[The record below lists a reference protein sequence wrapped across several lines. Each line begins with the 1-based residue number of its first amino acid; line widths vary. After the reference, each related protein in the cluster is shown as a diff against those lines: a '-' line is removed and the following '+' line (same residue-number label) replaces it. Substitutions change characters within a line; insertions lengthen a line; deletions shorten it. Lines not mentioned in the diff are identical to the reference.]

1 MESEVLTKDKTQAVC
16 DANDPRQ
23 ELRNHWLSLDG
34 TSQSLT
40 SRTVGALAV
49 VFGIWHIL
57 TNIYF
62 LEPGLWQNAI
72 HFAGF
77 AFLASVVHSPFKAN
91 QTSGLTIL
99 LDLVY
104 GLVIAAA
111 ALWVAG
117 AETLLYQRTLAV
129 TGQSWQFSLVDWV
142 AGFVLIFSAID
153 LSRRV
158 AGWVIPI
165 LALLSLS
172 YILFLG
178 TWLPGVFRSAKLP
191 LNDVMFRT
199 LYNDEGMFGILT
211 SISSTNITMFMIF
224 GGFLVASGA
233 SDFVIE
239 LSKLV
244 AGRIRGGAAFVAVI
258 SSALTGT
265 ISGSAVANTASTGVI
280 TIPLMKSNGFRGKFA
295 AGVEAAASTGGQL
308 MPPIMGAGA
317 FVMASYTSIPYATIV
332 TVSIVPAL
340 LYFLS
345 VAFIIRIEAVKHQI
359 GDELDLTIDYGK
371 LVSGSLTFVLPLTTM
386 IWLLMTG
393 VTPAFAASWA
403 IAALISVSWATW
415 AIAKVIRLNSFNP
428 VFMDYRQISRAFLI
442 GIKSSILTAVLLVT
456 IGIMNNAI
464 VTSGVGNG
472 FSLMIVQWSQGS
484 LVLAI
489 LLIGLASLV
498 LGMGLPVT
506 AAYIILAILT
516 APALAGVMADSVIVD
531 QLVAGVSNPAK
542 AAVFGL
548 IDSVHV
554 ADIASGLSRENALEL
569 LAAIP
574 FDVAITL
581 RPVMI
586 DPETQMVFLLT
597 AHLIIFWL
605 SQDSNVTPPVCLA
618 AFTAAGIAGS
628 KPMATGFQAW
638 KISKGLYIL
647 PLMFAYTPLISGD
660 FHEVLQIG
668 FFALFGIY
676 ALNALMQNY
685 AEGPLNWLLV
695 PMLALGGAATFLP
708 LVVLVNAAGALLVI
722 LAVILSKRN
731 LRKEQ

>member
-1 MESEVLTKDKTQAVC
+1 MLTNDKTQTGC

-91 QTSGLTIL
+91 QTSGSAIL
-99 LDLVY
+99 INLVY

-129 TGQSWQFSLVDWV
+129 TGQSWQFSFVDWV

-158 AGWVIPI
+158 SGWVIPI

-178 TWLPGVFRSAKLP
+178 AWLPGVFRSATLP

-224 GGFLVASGA
+224 GGFLVASRA

-280 TIPLMKSNGFRGKFA
+280 TIPLMKSNGFSGKFA
-295 AGVEAAASTGGQL
+295 AGVETAASTGGQL

-428 VFMDYRQISRAFLI
+428 VFMDHRRIARAFLI
-442 GIKSSILTAVLLVT
+442 GIKSSILTGVLLVT

-531 QLVAGVSNPAK
+531 QLVAGVSDPAK

-554 ADIASGLSRENALEL
+554 ADVASGLSRENALEL
-569 LAAIP
+569 LAVVP

-586 DPETQMVFLLT
+586 DPETQIVFLLT

-676 ALNALMQNY
+676 ALNALMQNH

-695 PMLALGGAATFLP
+695 PMLALGGTATFIP
-708 LVVLVNAAGALLVI
+708 LVLLVNAGGALLVI

-731 LRKEQ
+731 LPKEQ

>member
-1 MESEVLTKDKTQAVC
+1 MLTNDKTQTGC

-57 TNIYF
+57 TNLYF

-91 QTSGLTIL
+91 QTSGSAIL
-99 LDLVY
+99 IDLVY

-158 AGWVIPI
+158 SGWVIPI

-178 TWLPGVFRSAKLP
+178 AWLPGVFRSATLP

-428 VFMDYRQISRAFLI
+428 VFMDHRRIARAFLI
-442 GIKSSILTAVLLVT
+442 GIKSSILTSVLLVT

-531 QLVAGVSNPAK
+531 QLVAGVSDPAK

-554 ADIASGLSRENALEL
+554 ADVASGLSRENALEL
-569 LAAIP
+569 LAAVP

-660 FHEVLQIG
+660 FLEVLQIG
-668 FFALFGIY
+668 FFAMFGIY

-685 AEGPLNWLLV
+685 AEGSLNWLLV
-695 PMLALGGAATFLP
+695 PMLALGGAATFFP
-708 LVVLVNAAGALLVI
+708 LVLLVNTAGALLVI

>member
-1 MESEVLTKDKTQAVC
+1 M
-16 DANDPRQ
+16 NDSHH
-23 ELRNHWLSLDG
+23 ELPGHWLSADG
-34 TSQSLT
+34 TSRSLI
-40 SRTVGALAV
+40 SRVVGAFAV

-57 TNIYF
+57 TNIYL

-77 AFLASVVHSPFKAN
+77 AFLASFIHSPFGTNRKSAA
-91 QTSGLTIL
+91 TIL
-99 LDLVY
+99 FDLAY
-104 GLVIAAA
+104 GLIVAAA

-117 AETLLYQRTLAV
+117 VEALLYQRTLAV
-129 TGQSWQFSLVDWV
+129 TGQSWQFGVIDRV
-142 AGFVLIFSAID
+142 AGFVLIFAAVD

-158 AGWVIPI
+158 SGWVIP
-165 LALLSLS
+165 LLVLLSLS

-178 TWLPGVFRSAKLP
+178 SWLPGVFRSATLP
-191 LNDVMFRT
+191 LNDVLFRT
-199 LYNDEGMFGILT
+199 LYNDEGMLGILA
-211 SISSTNITMFMIF
+211 SISSTNITLFMIF
-224 GGFLVASGA
+224 GGFLVTSGA

-239 LSKLV
+239 LSKLI
-244 AGRIRGGAAFVAVI
+244 AGRIRGGGAFVAVI

-265 ISGSAVANTASTGVI
+265 INGSAVANTASTGVI
-280 TIPLMKSNGFRGKFA
+280 TIPLMKSSGFRGKFA
-295 AGVEAAASTGGQL
+295 GGVEAAASTGGQL

-332 TVSIVPAL
+332 TVSVIPAL

-345 VAFIIRIEAVKHQI
+345 VAFIVRIEAVKYRI
-359 GDELDLTIDYGK
+359 GDELDLTVDYGK
-371 LVSGSLTFVLPLTTM
+371 LVSGSLSFVLPLAVM
-386 IWLLMTG
+386 VYLLMTG

-403 IAALISVSWATW
+403 IATLVAVSWALRG
-415 AIAKVIRLNSFNP
+415 ISKIMRRHRFNP
-428 VFMDYRQISRAFLI
+428 VFMNHRRIARAFLL
-442 GIKSSILTAVLLVT
+442 GIKSSILTGILLVT

-472 FSLMIVQWSQGS
+472 FSLMIAQWSQGS
-484 LVLAI
+484 LALAV

-516 APALAGVMADSVIVD
+516 APALAGIMSDSIIVE
-531 QLVAGVSNPAK
+531 QLVAGIRDPAK
-542 AAVFGL
+542 VAVFSL
-548 IDSVHV
+548 VDSVHV
-554 ADIASGLSRENALEL
+554 ADIAAGLSRENAVEL
-569 LAAIP
+569 LAALP
-574 FDVAITL
+574 FEVAITL
-581 RPVMI
+581 RPMLV
-586 DPETQMVFLLT
+586 DGQTQTVILLT

-638 KISKGLYIL
+638 KIAKGLYIL
-647 PLMFAYTPLISGD
+647 PLMFAYTPLISGSWP
-660 FHEVLQIG
+660 EALQIG

-676 ALNALMQNY
+676 ALNALIQNH
-685 AEGPLNWLLV
+685 AEGPLNWTLV
-695 PMLALGGAATFLP
+695 AMLMLGGAATFFP
-708 LVVLVNAAGALLVI
+708 LVPVLNGAGALLVI

-731 LRKEQ
+731 PPKESLQAESRGEG

>member
-1 MESEVLTKDKTQAVC
+1 MLTKDKTQAVC

-77 AFLASVVHSPFKAN
+77 AFLASFVHSPFKAN

-428 VFMDYRQISRAFLI
+428 VFMDHRQIARAFLI
-442 GIKSSILTAVLLVT
+442 GIKSSILTSVLLVT

-531 QLVAGVSNPAK
+531 QLVAGVSDPAK

-554 ADIASGLSRENALEL
+554 ADVASGLSRENALEL
-569 LAAIP
+569 LAAVP

-668 FFALFGIY
+668 FFAMFGIY

-685 AEGPLNWLLV
+685 AEGSLNWLLV
-695 PMLALGGAATFLP
+695 PMLALGGAATFFP
-708 LVVLVNAAGALLVI
+708 LVLLVNAAGALLVI
-722 LAVILSKRN
+722 LAVILSNRN